1 MARCS
6 RSRWCRT
13 SSSVASASSVLTS
26 STIRLSTLTAS
37 HSRDLAAGE
46 HCAVPMTSSSR
57 LNTSPLRLLY
67 WYASSVATSSE
78 CCVALD
84 DDDRMR
90 PPPLFL
96 TDPPTAPPSLE
107 DRREPLASDGA
118 DDLIGDVSVVS
129 ADVFESMR
137 SSRGFRS
144 TCTPGLYTGREP
156 KEVCRAPCTRS
167 AALVAPRMEFPRLV
181 DGSEAESPPPPP
193 ALVPAARS
201 ALLPTRLSADA
212 TGLASTRGSC
222 LIAGDL
228 ART

>member
-1 MARCS
+1 M
-6 RSRWCRT
+6 
-13 SSSVASASSVLTS
+13 
-26 STIRLSTLTAS
+26 
-37 HSRDLAAGE
+37 
-46 HCAVPMTSSSR
+46 
-57 LNTSPLRLLY
+57 Y

-84 DDDRMR
+84 DDDRPR
-90 PPPLFL
+90 PPPLFAL
-96 TDPPTAPPSLE
+96 SSECCVAIDDDDADRDRRPFSDRSPDGAAVLE

-118 DDLIGDVSVVS
+118 DDLAGDVSVVS

-181 DGSEAESPPPPP
+181 DGSEAESPPPTP

>member
-67 WYASSVATSSE
+67 WYASSVTTSSE
-78 CCVALD
+78 CCIALD
-84 DDDRMR
+84 DDDRLR
-90 PPPLFL
+90 PPLFL
-96 TDPPTAPPSLE
+96 TAPPSLE
-107 DRREPLASDGA
+107 VRREPSSDV
-118 DDLIGDVSVVS
+118 DRGDVSVVS
-129 ADVFESMR
+129 ADVVESMR
-137 SSRGFRS
+137 SSRGIRS

>member
-1 MARCS
+1 M
-6 RSRWCRT
+6 
-13 SSSVASASSVLTS
+13 
-26 STIRLSTLTAS
+26 TAS
-37 HSRDLAAGE
+37 REEGAQRATEITAGYRALPGGE
-46 HCAVPMTSSSR
+46 DR
-57 LNTSPLRLLY
+57 LKKLQVNP
-67 WYASSVATSSE
+67 E
-78 CCVALD
+78 EGD
-84 DDDRMR
+84 
-90 PPPLFL
+90 
-96 TDPPTAPPSLE
+96 APPWDANTAFQTVGTDV
-107 DRREPLASDGA
+107 DR
-118 DDLIGDVSVVS
+118 GDVSVVS

-167 AALVAPRMEFPRLV
+167 AALVPPRMEFPRLV

>member
-1 MARCS
+1 M
-6 RSRWCRT
+6 
-13 SSSVASASSVLTS
+13 
-26 STIRLSTLTAS
+26 
-37 HSRDLAAGE
+37 
-46 HCAVPMTSSSR
+46 PMTSSSR

-84 DDDRMR
+84 DDDRPRPPPLFAVSSECCVALDDDDRPR

-118 DDLIGDVSVVS
+118 DDLAGDVSVVS

-167 AALVAPRMEFPRLV
+167 AALVAPRTEFPRDV

-193 ALVPAARS
+193 PPPPPALVPVARS
-201 ALLPTRLSADA
+201 ALLPTRLSAEA